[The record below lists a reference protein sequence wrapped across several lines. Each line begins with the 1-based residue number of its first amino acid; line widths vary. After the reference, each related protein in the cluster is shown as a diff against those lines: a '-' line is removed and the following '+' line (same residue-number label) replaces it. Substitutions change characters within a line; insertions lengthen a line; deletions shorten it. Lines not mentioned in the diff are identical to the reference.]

1 MDDEINSLKTEFIT
15 IINHRDTTKRI
26 FGVLESRIT
35 KLKSIYSHFITSNE
49 KQIFIFGLDSFRF
62 QSKLMDIEFDD
73 MKRMSLAINNRI
85 YCEYYKLYRMIVS
98 YITETIN
105 EQTISE
111 KFNLDKF
118 PIYRDLEPFRE
129 YDFAIISELHNNILT
144 LLLLVVNYINTK
156 DRELAT
162 YNKKLNIGLHIDN
175 FISSFNYDVNNA
187 REKTGLFIKYMN
199 FFHRNHIK
207 MLGRFVN
214 KLQEMYA
221 HIDKDID
228 FDESVEP
235 ELIPCAQDIQD
246 VHDVQEDSETTRDND
261 VTNSNTS
268 ILVEKDTFVSSNKKR
283 KKKKK

>member
-1 MDDEINSLKTEFIT
+1 
-15 IINHRDTTKRI
+15 
-26 FGVLESRIT
+26 
-35 KLKSIYSHFITSNE
+35 
-49 KQIFIFGLDSFRF
+49 
-62 QSKLMDIEFDD
+62 
-73 MKRMSLAINNRI
+73 
-85 YCEYYKLYRMIVS
+85 MIVS

-144 LLLLVVNYINTK
+144 LLLSVVNYINTK

-187 REKTGLFIKYMN
+187 REKIGLFIKYMN

-228 FDESVEP
+228 FDEEP
-235 ELIPCAQDIQD
+235 EFIPLVRGTDNLEKNEENTNNEINDENVVNDI
-246 VHDVQEDSETTRDND
+246 
-261 VTNSNTS
+261 S
-268 ILVEKDTFVSSNKKR
+268 IVVEKDNFVSTNKKR

>member
-1 MDDEINSLKTEFIT
+1 MDGEINSLKTEFIT

-35 KLKSIYSHFITSNE
+35 KLKSIYTDFITSNE
-49 KQIFIFGLDSFRF
+49 KQMFIFGLDSFRF

-144 LLLLVVNYINTK
+144 LLLSVVNYINTK

-187 REKTGLFIKYMN
+187 REKIRLFIKYMN

-228 FDESVEP
+228 FDEEP
-235 ELIPCAQDIQD
+235 EFIPLVRGTDNLEKNEENTNNEINDENVVNDI
-246 VHDVQEDSETTRDND
+246 
-261 VTNSNTS
+261 S
-268 ILVEKDTFVSSNKKR
+268 IVVEKDNFVSTNKKR